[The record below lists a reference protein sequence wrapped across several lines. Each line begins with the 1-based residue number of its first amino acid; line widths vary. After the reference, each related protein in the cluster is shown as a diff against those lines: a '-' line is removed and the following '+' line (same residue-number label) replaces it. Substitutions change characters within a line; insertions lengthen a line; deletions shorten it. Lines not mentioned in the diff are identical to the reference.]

1 MEIKKSNRFHLTI
14 LYESDASE
22 LVLTDPFNN
31 QELNI
36 NIPKY
41 VILKDKKHY
50 NAYILNYWNL
60 DKLRGYNHKNIYQ
73 SSIYGNLHNFLSNYD
88 LKWNGFKTLKD
99 AKGYIQ
105 ELESEEV
112 IN

>member
-1 MEIKKSNRFHLTI
+1 MEFKKSNRFHLII
-14 LYESDASE
+14 LYESTIQE

-31 QELNI
+31 QELDI
-36 NIPKY
+36 TLPKY
-41 VILKDKKHY
+41 IILKDTKHY
-50 NAYILNYWNL
+50 NTYILNEFSL
-60 DKLRGYNHKNIYQ
+60 DKLREYNHKNIYQ
-73 SSIYGNLHNFLSNYD
+73 SNIYGNLHNFLSNYD